1 MNLDMIDSPVLIL
14 DALSD
19 DYLFFNECDI
29 AWDGQ
34 CHTFEGI
41 QVNALKA
48 DELER
53 IVCGIWDYDDIREF
67 VLYFQNFLL
76 QLESDDQIKVS
87 RSMVA
92 PGIRKAL
99 PEGDLTGI
107 TLANLAACAGA
118 IRLEKTTVADLLK
131 GTDGEKYDNVEAY
144 TVFYDVR
151 LANGIPCFFD
161 LVARML
167 WDLRQCFRSL
177 DGRGFAI
184 AFFAVRNLDA
194 DQYFGDVDSPVAGAQ
209 ENPLLMV
216 VDSAPEISL
225 VACSSESIEA
235 RVDGALDVEN
245 PGCDMANGVELFETL
260 SAAGQSAALVSDA
273 KPSYGP
279 VGKVAKTVCQA
290 GAQKVASAMSLVIA
304 EKAYHEALDARD
316 AAKYELKNAEK
327 ALEQRERLLPNFKA
341 ERAAYEKLKADI
353 DEVEVDANKF
363 ADEVSFYQ
371 KQIEDLTA
379 EINRVEGKLE
389 AVTQEI
395 AQTSAFSFGRRSAL
409 KSKQEVLQGEL
420 NAAKRK
426 RKGIEDES
434 HESSLCLMEDR
445 AYLRENKEK
454 LGDMERRIAR
464 MKEEIDKS
472 VDEAGKMRM
481 RVDEAKVA
489 FEQADKAYEEAR
501 ERYMNVAD

>member
-1 MNLDMIDSPVLIL
+1 MNLDMIDSPVFIL

-19 DYLFFNECDI
+19 NYLFFNECDI

-41 QVNALKA
+41 QVNASKA

-53 IVCGIWDYDDIREF
+53 IACGIWDYDDIREF

-76 QLESDDQIKVS
+76 QLESDDQIKVP

-92 PGIRKAL
+92 PGIRRAL

-118 IRLEKTTVADLLK
+118 IRFEKTTAADLLE
-131 GTDGEKYDNVEAY
+131 GTDGEKYANVEAY

-225 VACSSESIEA
+225 IASSSGSIEA
-235 RVDGALDVEN
+235 RVDGALDVEK
-245 PGCDMANGVELFETL
+245 PGCDMANDVELFETL
-260 SAAGQSAALVSDA
+260 SAAERNIESNFKKNATGNNVPSIEKSETGSQTSEKQSRVIETSDSIDVEAARQR
-273 KPSYGP
+273 GF
-279 VGKVAKTVCQA
+279 TV
-290 GAQKVASAMSLVIA
+290 I
-304 EKAYHEALDARD
+304 HEWTQML
-316 AAKYELKNAEK
+316 AKYIESKESEEKRLYSELSNLGIFEFGAKKAKRAE
-327 ALEQRERLLPNFKA
+327 
-341 ERAAYEKLKADI
+341 I
-353 DEVEVDANKF
+353 DEVAASIYRWSKLPDAWERVADWLRICDLANNYKNRERKF
-363 ADEVSFYQ
+363 GKRVSEGDVESNVRFVLSRSLILFRM
-371 KQIEDLTA
+371 KDLGRPVTNE
-379 EINRVEGKLE
+379 EIGEFLVELTGDNCYR
-389 AVTQEI
+389 
-395 AQTSAFSFGRRSAL
+395 RRS
-409 KSKQEVLQGEL
+409 
-420 NAAKRK
+420 N
-426 RKGIEDES
+426 
-434 HESSLCLMEDR
+434 M
-445 AYLRENKEK
+445 
-454 LGDMERRIAR
+454 M
-464 MKEEIDKS
+464 
-472 VDEAGKMRM
+472 
-481 RVDEAKVA
+481 
-489 FEQADKAYEEAR
+489 
-501 ERYMNVAD
+501 